1 MNKAKGQTMYSHAFD
16 VHGHCGYCDRH
27 FSAASAVN
35 CEKSSVNVLIENM
48 DAFDRAKSTNCR
60 FGIVNE
66 LAGIVK
72 HNAATAR
79 ERIIRYAIRSLDSAV
94 PA

>member
-1 MNKAKGQTMYSHAFD
+1 MYSHSFD
-16 VHGHCGYCDRH
+16 EHGHCGYCDRH

-35 CEKSSVNVLIENM
+35 CEKSSVNVLIEKMN
-48 DAFDRAKSTNCR
+48 AFGRAKVANCR

-66 LAGIVK
+66 LAEIVK
-72 HNAATAR
+72 HDAATAR
-79 ERIIRYAIRSLDSAV
+79 ERIIRFAIRSLDSAV

>member
-1 MNKAKGQTMYSHAFD
+1 MYSHSLD
-16 VHGHCGYCDRH
+16 EHGHCGYCDRH

-48 DAFDRAKSTNCR
+48 DAFDRAKSANCR

-72 HNAATAR
+72 HDAATAR
-79 ERIIRYAIRSLDSAV
+79 ERIIRFAMVSLGNAV

>member
-1 MNKAKGQTMYSHAFD
+1 MNKTKGQTMYSHSFD
-16 VHGHCGYCDRH
+16 EYGHCGYCDMH

-48 DAFDRAKSTNCR
+48 NALDKAKSANCR

-72 HNAATAR
+72 HDAATAR
-79 ERIIRYAIRSLDSAV
+79 ERIVRFAIHSLESAV

>member
-1 MNKAKGQTMYSHAFD
+1 MYSHAFD
-16 VHGHCGYCDRH
+16 EHGHCGYCDRH

-35 CEKSSVNVLIENM
+35 CEKSSVNVLIQNM
-48 DAFDRAKSTNCR
+48 DAFDRAKSANCR
-60 FGIVNE
+60 FGIYRE
-66 LAGIVK
+66 LAEIVK
-72 HNAATAR
+72 HDAATAR